1 MALEPMDWEWVGAL
15 KHYRKVIEG
24 KTCSLWPLK
33 GNVHGFP
40 WKAEVSGLGHHEI
53 ENQGFA
59 RSLNEAKRIARE
71 AAEGRPRKGMDN
83 PEFMRRVRAHRR
95 RLNKPLY

>member
-1 MALEPMDWEWVGAL
+1 MALEPMDWEWVGDL

-24 KTCSLWPLK
+24 KTCRITKLR
-33 GNVHGFP
+33 GVETDFP
-40 WKAEVSGLGHHEI
+40 WKVHIDGLGSVNI

-59 RSLNEAKRIARE
+59 RSMNEAKRIARE

-83 PEFMRRVRAHRR
+83 PEFARARRRHQRRVH
-95 RLNKPLY
+95 KPLW